1 MNHRLQHIR
10 AKRKG
15 ETMDLETL
23 KAKKMSEL
31 REIARIF
38 GVAKYETLRKSDLLT
53 ALVGEELPV
62 KGNPAGDYSVEKKPV
77 DANTDDEFP
86 AMEPQGFKSFVTKSS
101 DAEPKAKSEVKP
113 DSKPEAKPDTKPESK
128 AKSEAKPD
136 ARPESNLGLK
146 SSSRPELQTLIKS
159 RAKSK

>member
-53 ALVGEELPV
+53 ALVGEELSV
-62 KGNPAGDYSVEKKPV
+62 KGNSAGDYSDVKKPV
-77 DANTDDEFP
+77 DAKLAEKKPIDAKLVEKKPIDANTDEEFP
-86 AMEPQGFKSFVTKSS
+86 AMEPQGFKSFVTKRS
-101 DAEPKAKSEVKP
+101 DA
-113 DSKPEAKPDTKPESK
+113 ESK
-128 AKSEAKPD
+128 AKTKVKPD
-136 ARPESNLGLK
+136 AKPCLLY
-146 SSSRPELQTLIKS
+146 T
-159 RAKSK
+159 